1 MTDTEFLAWLDEPSA
16 IRVVLAE
23 VGVLSKGAETTR
35 LLADRHY
42 TTSTTDTPANVAY
55 LGIIRGGISFDESLP
70 LDGQP
75 SLSTG
80 NIEIDNASGV
90 RDDWLADVWHNRSI
104 EVFIGDVR
112 WPRSDFRRIFAGTVA
127 DIGSRDAGVLNLS
140 LRDKLQRLNTPVS
153 EAVVGGTG
161 TNKEALQPLV
171 FGECFNVSPV
181 LVGTNH
187 EYLVHGGP
195 TERVIEVRDNGVPVA
210 HTDKLST
217 GRFNLTKSP
226 AGQITASVQGDNADG
241 YRNTVAGIVRRL
253 ATAYG
258 TVEDRF
264 TADDLDAANLN
275 TFDTLHP
282 QPVGLYL
289 PDRANVLACCQ
300 QLASSVGAQVAMS
313 RNGRLRLLKLSL
325 PASGA
330 GRVITA
336 ADMVAGSFKPASR
349 TTVIA
354 GVRLG
359 YARNWTLQQSLQTG
373 IPGAHRTLYEQ
384 EYLERTA
391 NEAAVAATY
400 RLHGEP
406 TRIDTLLLTEA
417 DAQAEA
423 TRELALWS
431 TPRSVY
437 TFTGFAS
444 LLLLELGQALTIVH
458 SRYGMGAGVR
468 GQVIG
473 LSTDWSTRRVG
484 VEVLV

>member
-23 VGVLSKGAETTR
+23 VGVLSKGVETTR

-104 EVFIGDVR
+104 DVFIGDVR

-153 EAVVGGTG
+153 EAVIGGTG
-161 TNKEALQPLV
+161 TNKDALQPLV

-187 EYLVHGGP
+187 EYQVHAGP
-195 TERVIEVRDNGVPVA
+195 IEAVIEVRDNGVPVSQ
-210 HTDKLST
+210 TDKLST
-217 GRFNLTKSP
+217 GRFILNKSP
-226 AGQITASVQGDNADG
+226 AGQITASVQGDNVGG
-241 YRNTVAGIVRRL
+241 YRDTVAGIVRRL

-264 TADDLDAANLN
+264 TTDDLDLENLN
-275 TFDTLHP
+275 AFDTTHP
-282 QPVGLYL
+282 QPVGLCL

-300 QLASSVGAQVAMS
+300 QLASSVGAQIAMS
-313 RNGRLRLLKLSL
+313 RNGRLRLLKVAL
-325 PASGA
+325 PASGST
-330 GRVITA
+330 RVVTA
-336 ADMVAGSFKPASR
+336 ADMVAGSFKLASR

-373 IPGAHRTLYEQ
+373 IPAAHRTLFEK

-391 NEAAVAATY
+391 NDATVASMY

-406 TRIDTLLLTEA
+406 TRIDTLLLTDA
-417 DAQAEA
+417 DAEVEA
-423 TRELALWS
+423 ARELALWS
-431 TPRSVY
+431 VPRTVY
-437 TFTGFAS
+437 SFTGFAS

-458 SRYGMGAGVR
+458 DRYGMKAGVT
-468 GQVIG
+468 GVAVGIN
-473 LSTDWSTRRVG
+473 TDWTDRRVG